1 MPAVCVIQ
9 TAAEGE
15 AIFFNANKFAL
26 VSSERTSLSEFLQ
39 THPSCSSLYHGLK
52 AAPTVLKDLTT
63 KHTIVQLA
71 FLRCLQRPN
80 HFLCIANTHL
90 YFHPM
95 GDHIRLLQV
104 EVSLK
109 VIRNALDA
117 FKQIVGPRSTVAVLF
132 CGDFNSCPCIAA
144 YHYMLTGSVS
154 KQHPDWMVYK
164 LTEIP
169 RCACNHKPLAVGAEG
184 ELEDGTEQ
192 ASVWPVCSQVAVDD
206 SFEGLDL
213 HHGFQFQNATGTVGH
228 TNFTSGYRGV
238 LDYVFFDA
246 DNLSVERTI
255 PLPSLEEISEFVALP
270 SVYFPS
276 DHLALV
282 TDLKWNN

>member
-1 MPAVCVIQ
+1 MHIVQI
-9 TAAEGE
+9 AEGE

-26 VSSERTSLSEFLQ
+26 MSSERISLSEFFQ
-39 THPSCSSLYHGLK
+39 NHASCSSLYQGLK
-52 AAPTVLKDLTT
+52 AAPTVVKELTT
-63 KHTIVQLA
+63 KHTIVQLD
-71 FLRCLQRPN
+71 FLRCLQMPD
-80 HFLCIANTHL
+80 HFLCVANTHL

-95 GDHIRLLQV
+95 GDHIRLIQV
-104 EVSLK
+104 EISLK
-109 VIRNALDA
+109 LIKTTLDA
-117 FKQIVGPRSTVAVLF
+117 FKETVGPQSTVAVLF

-164 LTEIP
+164 LTEVP
-169 RCACNHKPLAVGAEG
+169 RCACNPRPPALGAEG
-184 ELEDGTEQ
+184 EMEEGTEQ
-192 ASVWPVCSQVAVDD
+192 GSVWPVCSQVSVDD

-213 HHGFQFQNATGTVGH
+213 CHGFQFQNATGTVGY
-228 TNFTSGYRGV
+228 TNYTSGYRGV
-238 LDYVFFDA
+238 LDYIFVDS

-282 TDLKWNN
+282 ADLKWNS